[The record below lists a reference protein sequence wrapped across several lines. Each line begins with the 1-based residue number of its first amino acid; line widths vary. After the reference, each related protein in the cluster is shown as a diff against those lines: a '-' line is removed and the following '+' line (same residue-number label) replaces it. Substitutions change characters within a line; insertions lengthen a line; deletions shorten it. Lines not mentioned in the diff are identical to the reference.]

1 MADHLVH
8 GEITQ
13 LDLLSIAA
21 HPDDCEITCGG
32 LMIKSVRMGRK
43 VGALDL
49 TQGEM
54 GTFGDKTDRMV
65 ELKAAADI
73 MGLVYRGNLRMPD
86 SAVEYNQENKLR
98 VAQVIRDTRPEAVI
112 VPHWEQR
119 HPDHLACCRL
129 AYDACFLAGLKKI
142 DLNGEPFR
150 PHKILYAYYYRNR
163 EFTFLTDISEVFDQ
177 KCEAVLVY
185 KSQFGGNEQS
195 GRIFEPGQDIVDLM
209 QTRAHHFGQLVGVE
223 YAEAYT
229 IKEHI
234 LIDDPQNMPVRS
246 I

>member
-1 MADHLVH
+1 MADHLMW
-8 GEITQ
+8 GKTAE

-32 LMIKSVRMGRK
+32 LMIKIAQSGRK

-54 GTFGDKTDRMV
+54 GTFGDEDDRMN
-65 ELKAAADI
+65 ELKAAAKI
-73 MGLVYRGNLRMPD
+73 MGLTYRGNLFMPD
-86 SAVEYNQENKLR
+86 SAVEYNQTNKLR
-98 VAQVIRDTRPEAVI
+98 IAQVIRDTRPKTVI
-112 VPHWEQR
+112 LPHWEQR

-129 AYDACFLAGLKKI
+129 AYDACFLAGLKKV
-142 DLNGEPFR
+142 DLEGEAHR
-150 PHKILYAYYYRNR
+150 PHKILYAYYFRNR
-163 EFTFLTDISEVFDQ
+163 EFTFLTDISDVFEK
-177 KCEAVLVY
+177 KCEAVLAYV
-185 KSQFGGNEQS
+185 SQFGNRENS
-195 GRIFEPGQDIVDLM
+195 GKVFEPGLDVVDLM
-209 QTRAHHFGQLVGVE
+209 RTRGHHFGQLVGVK

-234 LIDDPQNMPVRS
+234 LIDDPIEMPVRS

>member
-8 GEITQ
+8 GDITS

-21 HPDDCEITCGG
+21 HPDDCEITSGG
-32 LMIKSVRMGRK
+32 LLIKSVEMGRS

-54 GTFGDKTDRMV
+54 GTFGDENDRMA

-73 MGLVYRGNLRMPD
+73 MGLTYRGNLKMPD
-86 SAVEYNQENKLR
+86 SAVEYNQANKLMI
-98 VAQVIRDTRPEAVI
+98 AQVIRDTRPEAVI
-112 VPHWEQR
+112 LPHWEQR

-163 EFTFLTDISEVFDQ
+163 EFSFLTDISEQFEK
-177 KCEAVLVY
+177 KCEAVLAY
-185 KSQFGGNEQS
+185 KSQFGSTEQA

-209 QTRAHHFGQLVGVE
+209 RTRAHHFGQLVGVK

-229 IKEHI
+229 IKEQI
-234 LIDDPQNMPVRS
+234 LIDDPQMMPVRS